1 MEFPTQLIKI
11 TSTEYQI
18 QLTTVEMAE
27 LGIRIDKTTV
37 DLTLLIQQVQLYQA
51 SLVDLRSQLILSYI
65 KTNGTLPPTK

>member
-1 MEFPTQLIKI
+1 MEFPTQIIKI

-65 KTNGTLPPTK
+65 KTNGILPPTR

>member
-1 MEFPTQLIKI
+1 MEFPTQIIKI

-65 KTNGTLPPTK
+65 KTNGTLPPTR